1 MSQVAVSVT
10 PATAPVPSPTTAPAR
25 SARTGESGWRG
36 LGRDLVASQLEGTP
50 GRLRIAAVLAILACL
65 VFALAGGAALRGW
78 GGALA
83 DARADSA
90 QLVRIQTVQNDLVKA
105 DATASN
111 EYLAGTNADPQLQ
124 TTYDGA
130 IAEAARLLTQP
141 AATAEDTA
149 ILQDVVSALVTYNG
163 LVQQA
168 RANNIQG
175 LQVGAAY
182 LRQAGD
188 VLREQIVPGL
198 QRVSQADQRRVADAY
213 GRMDLYS
220 ALLVGAVVL
229 ALAALL
235 AVQAWLSR
243 RTRRII
249 NAPLAIATLA
259 VLVGATVSLIVLS
272 GAAGTATRTAQGPY
286 AATVALASA
295 RTAAFDA
302 KAQESLGLIARGNA
316 GSAEAIAVAQI
327 GAARRDLAT
336 AVEKGASSRVRS
348 QFEAWVTQHQAVRT
362 ADDGGD
368 WSAATTAATGPSN
381 AAFKAFDDT
390 STQALDFQSA
400 AVDSA
405 LARPRTALVIV
416 GWLVLGLGILAAV
429 ASLTGVGQRL
439 GEYR

>member
-1 MSQVAVSVT
+1 MSQVAVTVT
-10 PATAPVPSPTTAPAR
+10 PATAPAPAPSPASAPAR
-25 SARTGESGWRG
+25 SARRGGSGWRG
-36 LGRDLVASQLEGTP
+36 FGRDLVASQLEGTP

-65 VFALAGGAALRGW
+65 VFGLAGGAAFRGW

-105 DATASN
+105 DAAASN
-111 EYLAGTNADPQLQ
+111 AYLAGGNEDPQLRA
-124 TTYDGA
+124 TYDAA

-149 ILQDVVSALVTYNG
+149 TLQDVVAALVTYNG

-168 RANNIQG
+168 RANNLQG

-188 VLREQIVPGL
+188 VLREEIVLDL
-198 QRVSQADQRRVADAY
+198 QKVSQADQRRVADAY

-220 ALLVGAVVL
+220 ALLVGAAVL

-235 AVQAWLSR
+235 AVQAWLAR

-259 VLVGATVSLIVLS
+259 VVVGIIAGLGVLA

-316 GSAEAIAVAQI
+316 GSAEAIAVTQI
-327 GAARRDLAT
+327 EASRKDLAT
-336 AVEKGASSRVRS
+336 AVEKGASSGVRS
-348 QFEAWVTQHQAVRT
+348 QFEAWVS
-362 ADDGGD
+362 G
-368 WSAATTAATGPSN
+368 
-381 AAFKAFDDT
+381 
-390 STQALDFQSA
+390 
-400 AVDSA
+400 
-405 LARPRTALVIV
+405 
-416 GWLVLGLGILAAV
+416 
-429 ASLTGVGQRL
+429 ASSGAQGRQR
-439 GEYR
+439 R

>member
-1 MSQVAVSVT
+1 M
-10 PATAPVPSPTTAPAR
+10 AR
-25 SARTGESGWRG
+25 R

-65 VFALAGGAALRGW
+65 VFGLAGGAAFRGW

-83 DARADSA
+83 DARADAA

-105 DATASN
+105 DAAASN
-111 EYLAGTNADPQLQ
+111 AYLAGGNEDPQLRA
-124 TTYDGA
+124 TYDGA
-130 IAEAARLLTQP
+130 IDEAARLLTQP

-149 ILQDVVSALVTYNG
+149 TLQDVVSALVT
-163 LVQQA
+163 VQRSGPAGPSEQHPGSA
-168 RANNIQG
+168 GRCR
-175 LQVGAAY
+175 VPAAG
-182 LRQAGD
+182 RGRCCVSRSCPAW
-188 VLREQIVPGL
+188 